1 MDIQKERYRF
11 HDNGQ
16 ESASIADWADLMLSR
31 SDRMRAT
38 RGTCQ
43 SSDDY
48 LVAKCVRSY
57 RPPAETEHAST
68 AAFQL
73 GSNYLATN
81 DANEAFQWYLRA
93 AVLGHAGAQYNLG
106 LMCLKGEGVSKNAF
120 AGLNWIELAAG
131 NGDKGAQELL
141 EGIDHA
147 LVAKC

>member
-1 MDIQKERYRF
+1 MDIQKECYRF

-31 SDRMRAT
+31 RDRT
-38 RGTCQ
+38 GGTHGTDQ
-43 SSDDY
+43 SSDDS
-48 LVAKCVRSY
+48 LVAKCVQSY

-81 DANEAFQWYLRA
+81 DPNEAFRWYLRA

-120 AGLNWIELAAG
+120 AGINWIELAAD
-131 NGDKGAQELL
+131 NGDKAAQKLL
-141 EGIDHA
+141 QRVDQM
-147 LVAKC
+147 LVAR